1 MTARASERT
10 SVFRE
15 KDGGDLRSLSLVV
28 GAGEIEATLRLPGC
42 PGLTLG
48 PADLDFLRRALNALP
63 ELTTEPPPVPAT
75 PAPLER
81 MGRRWS
87 EAEDGMLRQFLGDGL
102 PIAAIGQSLRR
113 SPAGIISRMYH
124 LGLIKIVPVPDPDTR
139 SGDAPVSGGPS

>member
-15 KDGGDLRSLSLVV
+15 KDGSDLRSFSLVV
-28 GAGEIEATLRLPGC
+28 GAGAVEATLRLPGC
-42 PGLTLG
+42 AGLTLG
-48 PADLDFLRRALNALP
+48 PADLDFLRRALAAMP
-63 ELTTEPPPVPAT
+63 ELTTEPPPVLAP

-87 EAEDGMLRQFLGDGL
+87 EAEDAMLREFLSDGL

-124 LGLIKIVPVPDPDTR
+124 LGLIKIVPVPDPEART
-139 SGDAPVSGGPS
+139 GDATLSGGPS